1 MNRKNKDTF
10 TRSDIEAALLKEFP
24 EIGKNK
30 IYEVLS
36 IIFETITDSVALDEK
51 VEIRGFGTFSK
62 KYIRPRRFTNPK
74 TKNISRAIELAKPS
88 NKFRV
93 ALNILSSSSVETF
106 LGVFI
111 VILHVSRI
119 TSLSFLYSVRSSF
132 DN

>member
-1 MNRKNKDTF
+1 MIRKNKDTF

-74 TKNISRAIELAKPS
+74 TKNISYIGETTTIHFKPS
-88 NKFRV
+88 K
-93 ALNILSSSSVETF
+93 
-106 LGVFI
+106 
-111 VILHVSRI
+111 
-119 TSLSFLYSVRSSF
+119 SLIKK
-132 DN
+132 